1 MSFYREVIDAFN
13 NNQVHFLV
21 FGGFAVN
28 FYGYNRYTADLDL
41 WIDPSPS
48 NLQNVGLAIFQLGF
62 EKSDNLND
70 FLSQKTIMLR
80 IVEGVEKVDLLLK
93 INIPKSFA
101 ECSEQAVP
109 SESIFGKVHFI
120 HYDDLIDEKIRSKR
134 PKDLIDVDQL
144 RTLKKD

>member
-28 FYGYNRYTADLDL
+28 FYGYSRYTADLDL
-41 WIDPSPS
+41 WLDPSHP
-48 NLQNVGLAIFQLGF
+48 NLQNVEQAIFQLGF
-62 EKSDNLND
+62 ETSDNLKD

-80 IVEGVEKVDLLLK
+80 IAEGNEKVDLLLK

-101 ECSEQAVP
+101 ECFKQAVY

-120 HYDDLIDEKIRSKR
+120 DYDDLIDEKIRSKR